1 MARQSKLETKMFF
14 EKQHFIKSAKLVL
27 ATLILALVTGCAS
40 TGGSSDYKDP
50 FEEANRS
57 ILKFNLKSD
66 EYILKPLARGYEKV
80 IPRPVRAGV
89 TNFFSN
95 LWEPMTIVNDLLQG
109 KIAHAGKD
117 TSRFVINSTFGLL
130 GIFDVASNMN
140 LPKRR
145 EDFGQ
150 TLATWGVPSGPYLV
164 LPFLGP
170 SNIRDTAGLVP
181 QYRYADVLLYTD
193 NPESVYAS
201 GSRLVNTRALLLG
214 ADDILDVQ
222 PDKYL
227 FLREAYR
234 QQRKIQI
241 HDGLPPES
249 EEENEDALIDQL
261 LQE

>member
-1 MARQSKLETKMFF
+1 MVF
-14 EKQHFIKSAKLVL
+14 EKQHVIKAAKLLL
-27 ATLILALVTGCAS
+27 ATLTLALVTGCAS

-50 FEEANRS
+50 FEKANRS
-57 ILKFNLKSD
+57 ILKFNTGAD
-66 EYILKPLARGYEKV
+66 RYILKPLARGYEKI
-80 IPRPVRAGV
+80 IPRPVRTGV

-117 TSRFVINSTFGLL
+117 TSRFVINSTLGLL
-130 GIFDVASNMN
+130 GIFDVASDMN

-150 TLATWGVPSGPYLV
+150 TLAIWGIPSGPYLV

-170 SNIRDTAGLVP
+170 SNFRDTAGLVP
-181 QYRYADVLLYTD
+181 QYIYADALLYLD
-193 NPESVYAS
+193 NPESLYAS
-201 GSRLVNTRALLLG
+201 STRLVNTRALLLG
-214 ADDILDVQ
+214 ADEILDVQ

-234 QQRKIQI
+234 QQRKVQI
-241 HDGLPPES
+241 HDGLTPEN
-249 EEENEDALIDQL
+249 EEESEDALIDQL